1 MPNNSTTLLPPR
13 FAVDYT
19 GTNPDNLVPHEPHT
33 LTAAGLAKRAVV
45 PLYGPFFKDSVVVT
59 DEATQQI
66 LNSSQYHYF
75 NLVPIL
81 TELAP
86 VGKEVYE
93 TIVITDT
100 AVSAS
105 VTVSYQSVGGYT
117 TQSMTAIKELLDLLY
132 SDSRPVLWPNVLD
145 TPDFTPTPHRHAISD
160 GVGYEQLT
168 VTLERLRQVIIM
180 ADSIGDDVILQ
191 YIDDRIAFYTS
202 IIATNTSPTSSLGR
216 HIANANRNPHN
227 VTPADL
233 HLERVKNY
241 PIATAE
247 EAIAG
252 NLPNRYMTPSLVKVF
267 VDSLLAYH
275 FGNQNNPHGL
285 TKYSVNLDKI
295 ENLGYASTAQEISN
309 ASANAPLYVTN
320 LAVKAFL
327 DVYLPQ
333 WEEGM
338 RQQVVSLQQ
347 QVSAATTLANAAL
360 NTVNQ
365 DITQAVDNST
375 QAGASADASQVIA
388 TWCNNNVLESEDL
401 ARSLLNVYID
411 SYSVL
416 NWVVSNF
423 SQTADWRDICFGND
437 RFVAVAQGTSN
448 KAMYSI
454 NGVNWQNAILPRSTN
469 WTSVTYGN
477 GVFVAVASASNVC
490 ASSTDGIT
498 WTEHSLPAVANWHDV
513 GYGNGK
519 FIAVAYGSTAA
530 VSTDGITWGSATLPS
545 VADWVSV
552 TYGNGVFVT
561 IARGSNKSAYST
573 DGNAWTAKDLPA
585 TSEWTAIVYGNG
597 KFMAAAALNA
607 EFASCTNGTDWI
619 KVTLPS
625 NLNLNWQSITYGD
638 GKYFALANGSDKA
651 AMSLDG
657 STWSERILPSS
668 QQWIGCAYGL
678 NTFIAIAKDSS
689 QGAMSKPLD
698 PV

>member
-1 MPNNSTTLLPPR
+1 MPNNATTLIPPR

-19 GTNPDNLVPHEPHT
+19 GTNPDNLVAHEPHA
-33 LTAAGLAKRAVV
+33 LTAASLTKRAVV
-45 PLYGPFFKDSVVVT
+45 PLYGPFFKDSIVLT
-59 DEATQQI
+59 DTATQQI
-66 LNSSQYHYF
+66 LNTAQYHYF

-93 TIVITDT
+93 TVVITDSS
-100 AVSAS
+100 VSANI
-105 VTVSYQSVGGYT
+105 TISYQSVGGYT
-117 TQSMTAIKELLDLLY
+117 TQSMTAIKDLLDLLY
-132 SDSRPVLWPNVLD
+132 SDSRPVLWPNVLN

-191 YIDDRIAFYTS
+191 YIDDRIAFYS
-202 IIATNTSPTSSLGR
+202 NLIATNTNSTSSLGR

-227 VTPADL
+227 VMPVDL

-241 PIATAE
+241 PIATQA

-252 NLPNRYMTPSLVKVF
+252 NLPNRYMTPELVRVF
-267 VDSLLAYH
+267 VEKLLEYH
-275 FGNQNNPHGL
+275 FNNQNNPHGL
-285 TKYSVNLDKI
+285 TKATIGLDKI
-295 ENLGYASTAQEISN
+295 ENFGYTSN
-309 ASANAPLYVTN
+309 ANDIANADANSPQYVTN
-320 LAVKAFL
+320 VAVKAFL
-327 DVYLPQ
+327 DVYLPE
-333 WEEGM
+333 WETGM
-338 RQQVVSLQQ
+338 RQQIVLLQQ
-347 QVSAATTLANAAL
+347 QVSATTTLANAAL

-365 DITQAVDNST
+365 DITASLTNSSQAV
-375 QAGASADASQVIA
+375 AKADASQLIS
-388 TWCNNNVLESEDL
+388 TWCNDNVTASETL

-416 NWVVSNF
+416 NWVTSMF
-423 SQTADWRDICFGND
+423 AQTADWRDICFGND

-454 NGVNWQNAILPRSTN
+454 NGANWQNATLPVSTN

-477 GVFVAVASASNVC
+477 GKFVAVASASNVC

-498 WTEHSLPAVANWHDV
+498 WEEHSLPAVANWHDV

-519 FIAVAYGSTAA
+519 FVAVAYGATAA
-530 VSTDGITWGSATLPS
+530 VSTDGSTWGSAALPS
-545 VADWVSV
+545 IADWVSV
-552 TYGNGVFVT
+552 TYGNGKFVA
-561 IARGSNKSAYST
+561 IARGSNKSAHST
-573 DGNAWTAKDLPA
+573 DGGSWVAVDLPA
-585 TSEWTAIVYGNG
+585 TSEWTAIAYGNG
-597 KFMAAAALNA
+597 RFIAACALNA
-607 EFASCTNGTDWI
+607 TFASCTDGTDW
-619 KVTLPS
+619 VNQTLPG

-638 GKYFALANGSDKA
+638 GKFFVLANGSDKA

-657 STWSERILPSS
+657 LTWSERILPTN

-678 NTFIAIAKDSS
+678 QSFVAIAKDSS